1 MREFCLPLR
10 QSRVILCGEYD
21 LYLMNW
27 SDAMKFKA
35 IATTALVASVS
46 FAPVNPLV
54 RAAHADGRDV
64 VAGMIIG
71 GIIGSAITNE
81 NNKKKSTKSSKAKVK
96 AKPSMSAEQ
105 REANKEVQVALNYFG
120 YPVGTPDGSIGPKSR
135 AAISEY
141 QAFLGYPATGQLTE
155 YERTILVTSYHRT
168 VAGGPATAGVV
179 AGSVY
184 GLKAMLI
191 AQRDEMA
198 GVAPGGVLAVA
209 PSGVAAP
216 GTVAAAAA
224 AAIPTLLPEP
234 VVEEVAV
241 VAEPA
246 PVVEEVAVAEDP
258 ALPSFMSPAGA
269 NGSLAAECNKVSLM
283 TNTNGGM
290 TTADGMQDA
299 NFALAEQFCLAR
311 TYAMAKGDELAQ
323 NVAGFTPDQIAEQCA
338 AFGPVLKDHVAAVS
352 LKPAE
357 DVLAGV
363 EGFILSSGMSPAQ
376 LSGTAKVCLGVGY
389 TRDDMD
395 VAMGSA
401 LLLAAMGEKGY
412 GEFLGHHLSQGYG
425 ATVRP
430 DLAMGW
436 YEMSLDAMGQG
447 QMVVAPGMEGRD
459 AVIRKAAFTIN
470 GRAAELE
477 PAAKIEEA
485 ALPVFEV
492 TPEAEVVIEEA
503 AVEVAPVVEPA
514 AVAVAEPE
522 VAPVAEEV
530 ATDQP
535 ALGTPAP
542 VFVAPKLADVVV
554 ATPAPVPAMEPVPE
568 LAADVGANS
577 EMVNAGAQAAM
588 MAARLP
594 FLIFSAF

>member
-1 MREFCLPLR
+1 
-10 QSRVILCGEYD
+10 
-21 LYLMNW
+21 
-27 SDAMKFKA
+27 MKFKA
-35 IATTALVASVS
+35 IATAALVVSVS
-46 FAPVNPLV
+46 FAPVTPFV
-54 RAAHADGRDV
+54 SAARADGRDV

-96 AKPSMSAEQ
+96 AKSSISSEQ
-105 REANKEVQVALNYFG
+105 REANKEVQTALNYFG
-120 YPVGTPDGSIGPKSR
+120 YPVGTPDGAIGPKSR

-141 QAFLGYPATGQLTE
+141 QAFIGYPATGELTE
-155 YERTILVTSYHRT
+155 HERTILVTSYHRT
-168 VAGGPATAGVV
+168 VAGGPVIAGVV
-179 AGSVY
+179 SNSVY
-184 GLKAMLI
+184 GLKAVLV
-191 AQRDEMA
+191 ARRDEMA
-198 GVAPGGVLAVA
+198 GMAPGGTLVTA
-209 PSGVAAP
+209 PAGIAAP

-224 AAIPTLLPEP
+224 AAIPTLLPEAP

-241 VAEPA
+241 VEPAAEPE
-246 PVVEEVAVAEDP
+246 PVVEEVAVAEEP

-269 NGSLAAECNKVSLM
+269 NGSLAAECNQVSLT
-283 TNTNGGM
+283 TNTNGGF
-290 TTADGMQDA
+290 TTAEGMQDA

-311 TYAMAKGDELAQ
+311 TYAMAKGDELSQ
-323 NVAGFTPDQIAEQCA
+323 DVAGFTPDQIAEQCA

-352 LKPAE
+352 LKPSE
-357 DVLAGV
+357 EVLAGV

-412 GEFLGHHLSQGYG
+412 SEFLGHHLSQGFG

-447 QMVVAPGMEGRD
+447 QMVVAPGMGGRD

-477 PAAKIEEA
+477 PEAKIEEA
-485 ALPVFEV
+485 ALPLFEV
-492 TPEAEVVIEEA
+492 PPEVAPVPAPVIAEA
-503 AVEVAPVVEPA
+503 AVAVEPVTEVAAAPVVEPE
-514 AVAVAEPE
+514 AVAV
-522 VAPVAEEV
+522 VAPVEEAV
-530 ATDQP
+530 AATDLP
-535 ALGTPAP
+535 VLGTKAPAP
-542 VFVAPKLADVVV
+542 VFVAPKLADVVE
-554 ATPAPVPAMEPVPE
+554 ATPAPMPATEPAPE
-568 LAADVGANS
+568 LVADVAPNA
-577 EMVNAGAQAAM
+577 EVMNAGAQAAM

-594 FLIFSAF
+594 FLIFSSF